1 MELGKIGFLAYK
13 LGSEISVISDS
24 MCDCSLWL
32 TVKICSWETSTEAVS
47 QKDTLFLGQRWFSF
61 PFSLFIYDLKES
73 MCSPKEEKGG
83 KNVSMRLGGGG
94 WVGVRGTGEKKS

>member
-1 MELGKIGFLAYK
+1 MALGKIGFLAYK

-24 MCDCSLWL
+24 MCKCSLWL

-47 QKDTLFLGQRWFSF
+47 QKDTLSLGQRWFSF

-73 MCSPKEEKGG
+73 MCSPKEEEGG
-83 KNVSMRLGGGG
+83 EACEHAPGVG
-94 WVGVRGTGEKKS
+94 GVRGTGKKKS